1 VVLTDEAYGHR
12 LAAVL
17 HEAGAE
23 VVVVDRRPAGVADAD
38 RIDGAVRLLSGSD
51 VVEVHGGHRR
61 RSAAR

>member
-1 VVLTDEAYGHR
+1 
-12 LAAVL
+12 VL